1 LTWTAAWANG
11 SNFQW
16 IEVAYSS
23 GNIPAGEKRDIPVH
37 ISFPISMAN
46 QQNSQPS
53 KHGATLM
60 VRIGD
65 QFEMIK
71 VDLTTNAG
79 LFNFSTSMVEPA
91 LASKGIVGQPFEWRL
106 HTKDRFGQPRPRK
119 IEGGPTEI
127 KLKVNKAWCASKC
140 SSSCVD
146 HICGDKNKFCCQ
158 DNDDGTYTLRLT
170 PTSEGSYK
178 IRASTGDHYFRFG
191 ESDSTELQVEQM
203 KAAATTCGSMVI
215 QQTEMDGA
223 SASQLS
229 ISIHNTSA
237 RPKLLIS
244 RADASR
250 ELNNTGDT
258 NEGSWTYSEGL
269 QIGGWQVEYRYVKLH
284 APKWRMYTQKC
295 VCGYADL
302 GVKFAIRPL

>member
-1 LTWTAAWANG
+1 
-11 SNFQW
+11 
-16 IEVAYSS
+16 
-23 GNIPAGEKRDIPVH
+23 
-37 ISFPISMAN
+37 
-46 QQNSQPS
+46 
-53 KHGATLM
+53 M

-91 LASKGIVGQPFEWRL
+91 LASKGTAHQPFDWRL
-106 HTKDRFGQPRPRK
+106 HTKDRFGQPRPGR

-170 PTSEGSYK
+170 PTSEGLYK
-178 IRASTGDHYFRFG
+178 ISATTRSEPLRFG
-191 ESDSTELQVEQM
+191 ESDFTLLKVEEM
-203 KAAATTCGSMVI
+203 KTASCGRMVI
-215 QQTEMDGA
+215 QQTEMNGA

-229 ISIHNTSA
+229 INIHNTSA
-237 RPKLLIS
+237 HPMLFIS

-250 ELNNTGDT
+250 QLNNTGNT
-258 NEGSWTYSEGL
+258 SEGSWTYSEGL
-269 QIGGWQVEYRYVKLH
+269 KVGDWQVEYR
-284 APKWRMYTQKC
+284 C
-295 VCGYADL
+295 VL
-302 GVKFAIRPL
+302 